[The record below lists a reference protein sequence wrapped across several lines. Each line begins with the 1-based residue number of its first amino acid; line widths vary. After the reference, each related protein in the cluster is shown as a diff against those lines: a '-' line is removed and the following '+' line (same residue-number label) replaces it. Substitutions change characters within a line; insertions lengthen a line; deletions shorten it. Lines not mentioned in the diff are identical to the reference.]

1 MHPDAALRRI
11 TTWLAIVGYTLVASG
26 LPLPC
31 GVAPAVP
38 DAAIAKR
45 LGVKDRSRPFP
56 CMDKPCGCDTADRC
70 FTSCCCHTP
79 AETLAWARAHGV
91 DAGVLVA
98 LERRAAVVDAAPP
111 EEGTCCA
118 AKPIVKR
125 AQAGCCATTDVDLSG
140 PDVCSEYQ
148 VVATDS
154 AAACETSSGPETAA
168 AVAATL
174 PERPETADQEA
185 PRRVKTV
192 SLRAMLAC
200 GGIVAEW
207 FLAGVAAP
215 PPKLEV
221 FESLVCVGRVAA
233 ADACDV
239 GGRDAP
245 ESPPPRVG

>member
-1 MHPDAALRRI
+1 MHPDAPLRRI
-11 TTWLAIVGYTLVASG
+11 TTWLAIVGYALVASG

-38 DAAIAKR
+38 DAATTKR
-45 LGVKDRSRPFP
+45 LAGKDRSRPFP

-79 AETLAWARAHGV
+79 AETLAWAKAHGV
-91 DAGVLVA
+91 EAGVLMA
-98 LERRAAVVDAAPP
+98 LERRAAGSVAAPR
-111 EEGTCCA
+111 EEGSCCA
-118 AKPIVKR
+118 ATPIVK
-125 AQAGCCATTDVDLSG
+125 QATGCCAAADVDLSG

-148 VVATDS
+148 YLAAAA
-154 AAACETSSGPETAA
+154 AAACPTIADCETET

-174 PERPETADQEA
+174 RERPETAAEEP
-185 PRRVKTV
+185 PRPVKTV

-207 FLAGVAAP
+207 FMTGGAVP

-221 FESLVCVGRVAA
+221 FESLVCVGRVEA
-233 ADACDV
+233 ADTCDV
-239 GGRDAP
+239 GGRAAP

>member
-11 TTWLAIVGYTLVASG
+11 TTWLAIVGYALVASG

-70 FTSCCCHTP
+70 FTNCCCHTP
-79 AETLAWARAHGV
+79 AETLAWAKAHGV
-91 DAGVLVA
+91 EAGVLMA
-98 LERRAAVVDAAPP
+98 LERRAAVAVALPR
-111 EEGTCCA
+111 EEGSCCA
-118 AKPIVKR
+118 AKPS
-125 AQAGCCATTDVDLSG
+125 AQQAESSCCASAAIDRSG
-140 PDVCSEYQ
+140 SDVCREYEFL
-148 VVATDS
+148 ATAPATGAATAPADGIVIMAP
-154 AAACETSSGPETAA
+154 AAAAAETEAA
-168 AVAATL
+168 A
-174 PERPETADQEA
+174 EEA
-185 PRRVKTV
+185 PRQVKTV

>member
-1 MHPDAALRRI
+1 MHPDAPLRRI
-11 TTWLAIVGYTLVASG
+11 TTWLAIVGYALVASG

-38 DAAIAKR
+38 DAATAKR

-56 CMDKPCGCDTADRC
+56 CMNKPCGCDTADRC

-79 AETLAWARAHGV
+79 AETLAWAKAHGV
-91 DAGVLVA
+91 EAGVLMA
-98 LERRAAVVDAAPP
+98 LERRAAVAGPRAEASCCSAGQVDADA
-111 EEGTCCA
+111 EA
-118 AKPIVKR
+118 S
-125 AQAGCCATTDVDLSG
+125 CCATK
-140 PDVCSEYQ
+140 
-148 VVATDS
+148 
-154 AAACETSSGPETAA
+154 AADPPEPVTAEDE
-168 AVAATL
+168 
-174 PERPETADQEA
+174 P
-185 PRRVKTV
+185 PRLRKTV

-207 FLAGVAAP
+207 FLAGGAVP

-221 FESLVCVGRVAA
+221 FESLVCVGRVEA

-239 GGRDAP
+239 GGRAAP